1 MRQLSLTLA
10 MATAGLLVACGGSSS
25 DSPAPAPAPVN
36 EVPGATGITLT
47 GVVAKGAAL
56 VGASVTAKCASGTVT
71 AATTGADGGY
81 TLTIADGVLPCV
93 LEATGSGAD
102 AALVLHSVAAGTG
115 SGTATSNIT
124 PLTEL
129 LVAQLTGQDPAD
141 YMANVS
147 TGAIATTVTT
157 GGVSSAQTAV
167 LGTLTA
173 AGVDASAIT
182 NLVSGTLVAATGST
196 TGNGYDL
203 VLDSLASALTTA
215 GTTLT
220 QLTETVATTAAAS
233 QGGSTSEP
241 SPTANAVP
249 ADLLLRA
256 KASNCDSLRSTT
268 YRIVKLTTS
277 ATQSDTAPVTSI
289 ETASIDAAA
298 LTATFASDNS
308 VMTLVPNGTCRYT
321 LPEGD
326 ALVSPAGVMVLRHV
340 VGTDDDTVGVADRG
354 SSRLMVGLP
363 VQTLAVADFA
373 GSWNFFGM
381 ERTAP
386 ASPLAGSV
394 VLTADG
400 VMSSS
405 VCFDQPIDTAL
416 ANCTADTAPAPV
428 LAAHA
433 DGAFTLTS
441 IDPADP
447 WHDRVYGYRAG
458 NGELMILTLNA
469 FGEFSFGTRQRSLTL
484 PSEGDTSSQASLF
497 ADGAM
502 VASQALQTNVHTI
515 ASVDAGTGSVV
526 RNTAINGSTVT
537 VPQTLRYD
545 QARTGY
551 LQRTAATG
559 VMASDGSTT
568 NVRAFQGLPLVGV
581 GLTVVYLPNT
591 SSGGSNNALLNLSVR
606 LP

>member
-10 MATAGLLVACGGSSS
+10 MAAAGLLAACGGSPS
-25 DSPAPAPAPVN
+25 DSPAPSGN
-36 EVPGATGITLT
+36 GGNDGSTGITLT

-56 VGASVTAKCASGTVT
+56 VGASVSAKCASGTVT

-81 TLTIADGVLPCV
+81 TITIANGALPCL
-93 LEATGSGAD
+93 LEATGTGAD

-141 YMANVS
+141 YMASVN
-147 TGAIATTVTT
+147 TGDIATTVTT
-157 GGVSSAQTAV
+157 GGVSGAQTAV

-173 AGVDASAIT
+173 AGVDTSAIT
-182 NLVSGTLVAATGST
+182 NLVSGSLVAANGST

-203 VLDSLASALTTA
+203 VLDNLAAALTTA

-220 QLTETVATTAAAS
+220 QLTETVATNAAAI
-233 QGGSTSEP
+233 QGGSANEP
-241 SPTANAVP
+241 TPSTNALP

-268 YRIVKLTTS
+268 YRIIKLTTS
-277 ATQSDTAPVTSI
+277 ATQADTAPVTSF
-289 ETASIDAAA
+289 ETVTIDAAA
-298 LTATFASDNS
+298 LTATFTSDNS
-308 VMTLVPNGTCRYT
+308 VMNLVANGNCRYT
-321 LPEGD
+321 LTDGD
-326 ALVSPAGVMVLRHV
+326 ALVSPAGVMVLRHM
-340 VGTDDDTVGVADRG
+340 VGSDDDTVGAADR
-354 SSRLMVGLP
+354 SNYRLMIGLP
-363 VQTLAVADFA
+363 VQTNLSVADFA
-373 GSWNFFGM
+373 GTWNFLGM
-381 ERTAP
+381 ERTVP
-386 ASPLAGSV
+386 ASPLAGTV
-394 VLTADG
+394 VLGANG

-405 VCFDQPIDTAL
+405 SCFDQPIDTVA
-416 ANCTADTAPAPV
+416 ASCTVDTAPSQ
-428 LAAHA
+428 LTAHA
-433 DGAFTLTS
+433 DGAFTLASTN
-441 IDPADP
+441 PADP
-447 WHDRVYGYRAG
+447 WSDRVYGYRAG
-458 NGELMILTLNA
+458 NGELMILSLNA

-484 PSEGDTSSQASLF
+484 PTVSDSSTQASVF
-497 ADGAM
+497 ADGGM
-502 VASQALQTNVHTI
+502 VASQALQINVHTI
-515 ASVDAGTGSVV
+515 ASVDAGTGSAV
-526 RNTAINGSTVT
+526 RNTASNGSAVT

-559 VMASDGSTT
+559 VTASDGSTT

-591 SSGGSNNALLNLSVR
+591 LSGGSNNALFNLSVR